1 MRSAGKWSLGQTIW
15 LTQIPLLC
23 NRKPKIH
30 RRSCNIISLHLNLTR
45 AKFYSTVCMEREIP
59 SHFEYNPSKLT
70 LDWILFQSMWID
82 FGSSLKFP
90 SQSVGQT
97 STHHTLGW
105 MGKRVEGGLKG
116 DEAMSNQLEW
126 NCLQNRYRILIIKFR
141 LSPPTRKTWNGTES
155 LVKLVIKQIFL
166 LFIYWFHSR
175 ILGSLVHWLLDG
187 IYLSLSCPN
196 KESQHQLVL
205 QWMKPPFRTNNN
217 TWICKAEQEGELKDM
232 RMSS

>member
-1 MRSAGKWSLGQTIW
+1 MNRRRHSVWIELGFA
-15 LTQIPLLC
+15 L
-23 NRKPKIH
+23 
-30 RRSCNIISLHLNLTR
+30 
-45 AKFYSTVCMEREIP
+45 
-59 SHFEYNPSKLT
+59 KL
-70 LDWILFQSMWID
+70 
-82 FGSSLKFP
+82 P

-97 STHHTLGW
+97 LHHHIHQSVRPPTLLHLRRILGQRLSW
-105 MGKRVEGGLKG
+105 IGIGPESEWGTNS
-116 DEAMSNQLEW
+116 MSNQLEW

-141 LSPPTRKTWNGTES
+141 PSPPTRKTWNGTES

-205 QWMKPPFRTNNN
+205 QWMKPPSAQTITHEYAKQSR
-217 TWICKAEQEGELKDM
+217 KE
-232 RMSS
+232 S